1 MNFLKK
7 FCLPTIYVSLSSLI
21 FFYGLFR
28 VFNVCLTYDE
38 AWTLKSFV
46 PLKTIEI
53 INFTKC
59 DANNHILNTLLV
71 KLFIFIGN
79 ENLFYSRLSSL
90 LSFIIYLIYSYKIS
104 RLLPVYSGI
113 LLFVLFI
120 FNPFLLDF
128 FGLARGYSIGIAFQ
142 IVSLF
147 YFINF
152 LKNNNI
158 FSANYASI
166 YAGIGVLGNFS
177 QLNYFISL
185 VAIIILF
192 SLFHLKQI
200 NFKILSYQL
209 LVTVLLGLII
219 YEPIR
224 KLVKS
229 GSLYYG
235 GNSGFYSDT
244 LISLTKYIQ
253 YTPFENSLT
262 QIILNC
268 FLVLV
273 FLGIIVLIAKKF
285 KNKILF
291 INVELYLLVLLITV
305 MLSTIVQHSLFGTL
319 FLIDRTALIFYP
331 LFFLV
336 FVFSFNLMQNIFRN
350 IIFTLFLFFYF
361 MNFQNS
367 FNTYKTALWY
377 FDSHT
382 EKVLAEINSIGVK
395 QNKKMKIDF
404 SWPFQ
409 SVIYYNIDK
418 NKFPF
423 IQVSKSITNREELD
437 PNVDYYLYLNKSLE
451 IVGYDSQNQKIL
463 NIKRDTINYYPKEG
477 VILYS
482 NLK

>member
-1 MNFLKK
+1 MNCLKK
-7 FCLPTIYVSLSSLI
+7 FYLPTIYISISFLI
-21 FFYGLFR
+21 FCYVLFR
-28 VFNVCLTYDE
+28 VFNVGLTYDE

-59 DANNHILNTLLV
+59 DANNHILNTLLI

-90 LSFIIYLIYSYKIS
+90 LSLIIYLIYSYKIS
-104 RLLPVYSGI
+104 RLLPIYSGI

-120 FNPFLLDF
+120 FNPFLIDF

-142 IVSLF
+142 TVSLY

-166 YAGIGVLGNFS
+166 FAAIGVLGNFS
-177 QLNYFISL
+177 QLNYFISI
-185 VAIIILF
+185 VAIIVLF
-192 SLFHLKQI
+192 SILNLKQSH
-200 NFKILSYQL
+200 FKILFYQFL
-209 LVTVLLGLII
+209 ITVLLGLII

-235 GNSGFYSDT
+235 GNSGFYNDT
-244 LISLTKYIQ
+244 LMSLTKYIQ

-268 FLVLV
+268 FLVFL
-273 FLGIIVLIAKKF
+273 FLGIIVLIAKRF
-285 KNKILF
+285 KKKNLY
-291 INVELYLLVLLITV
+291 INVELYLLVLLVTV
-305 MLSTIVQHSLFGTL
+305 ILSTIVQHSLFGTL

-336 FVFSFNLMQNIFRN
+336 FVFSFNLMQNTFRN
-350 IIFTLFLFFYF
+350 IIFTLFLFLFLI
-361 MNFQNS
+361 NFQDS

-382 EKVLAEINSIGVK
+382 EKVLAEINAIGVE
-395 QNKKMKIDF
+395 QNKKIKIDF

-409 SVIYYNIDK
+409 SVIYYNMDK

-423 IQVSKSITNREELD
+423 IKVSKSLTNREELD

-463 NIKRDTINYYPKEG
+463 DLKRDTVKYYSEEG
-477 VILYS
+477 VFLFN

>member
-7 FCLPTIYVSLSSLI
+7 FYLPTIYISLSLLI
-21 FFYGLFR
+21 FSYVLFR
-28 VFNVCLTYDE
+28 VFNVGLTYDE

-46 PLKTIEI
+46 PLKIIEI

-59 DANNHILNTLLV
+59 DANNHILNTLLI

-90 LSFIIYLIYSYKIS
+90 ISLIIYLIYSYKIS

-113 LLFVLFI
+113 LLFVLFV

-142 IVSLF
+142 IVSLY
-147 YFINF
+147 YFIDF
-152 LKNNNI
+152 LKSNNI
-158 FSANYASI
+158 FSANYASVF
-166 YAGIGVLGNFS
+166 AAIGVLGNFS
-177 QLNYFISL
+177 QLNYFISI
-185 VAIIILF
+185 VALIVLF
-192 SLFHLKQI
+192 SILSLKQSH
-200 NFKILSYQL
+200 FKILLYQL
-209 LVTVLLGLII
+209 LITVFLGLII

-235 GNSGFYSDT
+235 GNSSFYSDT

-253 YTPFENSLT
+253 YTSIENYLT
-262 QIILNC
+262 QPILNG
-268 FLVLV
+268 FLVFL

-285 KNKILF
+285 KNNNLF
-291 INVELYLLVLLITV
+291 INVELYVLVLLITV
-305 MLSTIVQHSLFGTL
+305 IASTIVQHSLFGTL

-336 FVFSFNLMQNIFRN
+336 LVFSFNLMQNTFRN
-350 IIFTLFLFFYF
+350 IIFTLFLIFYLF
-361 MNFQNS
+361 NFKNS

-382 EKVLAEINSIGVK
+382 EKVLTEINAIGNK
-395 QNKKMKIDF
+395 QNKKIKIDF

-409 SVIYYNIDK
+409 SVIYYYNDK

-423 IQVSKSITNREELD
+423 IHISKSLSNREQLE

-451 IVGYDSQNQKIL
+451 IVGYDSKNQKIL
-463 NIKRDTINYYPKEG
+463 DLQRDTVNYYPKEG
-477 VILYS
+477 VILFS